1 MFGEIEIDK
10 ETIIDFPEGLL
21 GFEDEKE
28 FTIIN
33 TQEEEAPFLWLQSIN
48 SPELVFVIMN
58 PFFAF
63 PDYEIKIPKSVQEK
77 LEIESEKDVV
87 IYSILVVPEDMEKM
101 TANLLGPIIINTR
114 KNLGKQ
120 VILDDDRYS
129 TKHYV
134 FQQKTESRSG

>member
-33 TQEEEAPFLWLQSIN
+33 TQEEAPFLWLQSIN